1 LQTYDEK
8 DTQSQDEHF
17 GPQIVLWELEL
28 TDMYAATI
36 ENPNPVGLCISPC
49 EGPVKQPDTAEAE
62 LVRLLQAGNEATFQE
77 FIDRY
82 GPRIYRLAF
91 GILRNRDDAEDVAQE
106 VFAKVYFSI
115 NGFQARSSLYSWVSR
130 IAINECYT
138 YLRKK
143 RPIYESDSPDGT
155 LSTIMQSIADPQPR
169 ADLVAMQRDFINK
182 LLTQVSEDERVLLV
196 WKEVEGLSLEELCEM
211 TGLNENIIKVR
222 LFRAR
227 QRLARA
233 AAKSRDR
240 WLLARGLAAAAP
252 LRMTEIGKP
261 LVRPVRLEEV

>member
-1 LQTYDEK
+1 
-8 DTQSQDEHF
+8 
-17 GPQIVLWELEL
+17 
-28 TDMYAATI
+28 MYAPTLAG
-36 ENPNPVGLCISPC
+36 PNRVHLFVKPREVPKEQPV
-49 EGPVKQPDTAEAE
+49 TAEAE
-62 LVRLLQAGNEATFQE
+62 LVCRLRAGDDTAFRELIE
-77 FIDRY
+77 RY
-82 GPRIYRLAF
+82 GPRIYRVAYGL
-91 GILRNRDDAEDVAQE
+91 LRNRDDADDIAQE

-155 LSTIMQSIADPQPR
+155 LSTISQSIADRQPR

-196 WKEVEGLSLEELCEM
+196 WKEVEGLSLKELCEM
-211 TGLNENIIKVR
+211 TRLNENTIKVR

-252 LRMTEIGKP
+252 LSMTEIGKP

>member
-1 LQTYDEK
+1 M
-8 DTQSQDEHF
+8 H
-17 GPQIVLWELEL
+17 
-28 TDMYAATI
+28 AAI
-36 ENPNPVGLCISPC
+36 ENPNPVGLCVNPC
-49 EGPVKQPDTAEAE
+49 EVPVKQPDTAEAE

-82 GPRIYRLAF
+82 GPRIYRLAY

-155 LSTIMQSIADPQPR
+155 LSTITQSIADRQPR

-196 WKEVEGLSLEELCEM
+196 WKEIEGLSVEELTEM
-211 TGLNENIIKVR
+211 TGLNENTIKVR

-227 QRLARA
+227 QRLARVA
-233 AAKSRDR
+233 AESRDR
-240 WLLARGLAAAAP
+240 WLLARTSLRRLAATTP
-252 LRMTEIGKP
+252 L
-261 LVRPVRLEEV
+261 